1 LASQL
6 VILWYPLVSS
16 FLFFLLDFC
25 VFWSILSLSKYE
37 ERWSQSLALVN
48 GLCPYQFKTFYLL
61 IFISMKFKA
70 IIKNTIKTADPSWFT
85 KAINGSLQRYII
97 AFTDNAEYSIATLEN
112 QYNEWPTKSNLTVWG
127 WKDSKTGKFFLDLG
141 FSVSSLREA
150 TLLGNLYN
158 QKAIRD
164 NANCQEIRLIA

>member
-1 LASQL
+1 
-6 VILWYPLVSS
+6 
-16 FLFFLLDFC
+16 
-25 VFWSILSLSKYE
+25 
-37 ERWSQSLALVN
+37 
-48 GLCPYQFKTFYLL
+48 
-61 IFISMKFKA
+61 MKFKA